1 MSYSDIISEDLK
13 QSMKNREKDKLEA
26 LRAVKTAF
34 TLARSSKGANYVLSE
49 DEEIKI
55 MQKLVKQRRE
65 SADIYAE
72 QNRQELADKELLEIS
87 FIEAY
92 LPEQMSEADIE
103 KYIARLISETGAM
116 GMKDMGI
123 IMGRATKELSGK
135 AEGKI
140 ISGIVR
146 KLLS

>member
-1 MSYSDIISEDLK
+1 
-13 QSMKNREKDKLEA
+13 
-26 LRAVKTAF
+26 
-34 TLARSSKGANYVLSE
+34 
-49 DEEIKI
+49 
-55 MQKLVKQRRE
+55 
-65 SADIYAE
+65 
-72 QNRQELADKELLEIS
+72 
-87 FIEAY
+87 
-92 LPEQMSEADIE
+92 
-103 KYIARLISETGAM
+103 M